1 MANEK
6 FRGVRL
12 QLSAG
17 SLRVS
22 CTNNEQEE
30 AVEELE
36 VAYQGESL
44 ETSFNI
50 SFLLDMLRAIGDEEV
65 QIAFGAAAQ
74 STLFTLPEQAN
85 FKYVVMPMRL

>member
-1 MANEK
+1 M
-6 FRGVRL
+6 
-12 QLSAG
+12 
-17 SLRVS
+17 
-22 CTNNEQEE
+22 
-30 AVEELE
+30 
-36 VAYQGESL
+36 AYQGESL

-65 QIAFGAAAQ
+65 QIAFGAATQ